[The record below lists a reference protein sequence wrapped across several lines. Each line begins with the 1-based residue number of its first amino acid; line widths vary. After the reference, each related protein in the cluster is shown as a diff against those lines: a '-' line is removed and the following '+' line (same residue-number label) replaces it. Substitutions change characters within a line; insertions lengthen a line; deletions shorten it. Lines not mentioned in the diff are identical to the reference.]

1 MSHLGTIKPTATR
14 AAEPELH
21 ATGLFVVLC
30 LLVGGGTDKGVGSDL
45 VLQVLAMPFIF
56 AFVMQFPSKALDWP
70 ANALIAAVV
79 GLMVVHLIP
88 TFGLSGGPFLV
99 TVDAGRSLDSLV
111 MVLAWIGVF
120 HAVTQMQSGSQAVLM
135 LYVLAGMALNFLFSF
150 VQFASTGFAEA
161 AQFLPYTLNAG
172 FFENENHLAALF
184 YISAPIIIVLARRIG
199 IWFIEI
205 PLLAGLL
212 GFQFVIGSKAGL
224 VLIAFSTIVS
234 YAVLSERRWM
244 SRGVLALTLAGGAY
258 LVWHFIPDW
267 WGTGG
272 ALSRSVF
279 AERAL
284 QAAFDHLPFGV
295 GFGNFQLIYP
305 SYETPAIIV
314 DKYVNHAHNDYLEL
328 FLEGSVGAAILL
340 IAYFALLV
348 RQCAKGGMIDMQKAA
363 VVGIIVILVHSL
375 VDYPLRTIALGMVFA
390 ILNAVVFSSH
400 SKNMKIHNEPS

>member
-30 LLVGGGTDKGVGSDL
+30 LLVGGGTDKGIGSDL

-56 AFVMQFPSKALDWP
+56 AFVMQFPSKALDRP
-70 ANALIAAVV
+70 LNIFIAAIM
-79 GLMVVHLIP
+79 GLMLVQLIP
-88 TFGLSGGPFLV
+88 TFGLNGAAFLV

-120 HAVTQMQSGSQAVLM
+120 HAVTQMKSGSQAVLM
-135 LYVLAGMALNFLFSF
+135 LYVLAGMLLNFLFSF
-150 VQFASTGFAEA
+150 IQFASSGFAEA

-184 YISAPIIIVLARRIG
+184 YICAPIIIVLARRVG

-205 PLLAGLL
+205 PLLAILL
-212 GFQFVIGSKAGL
+212 GIQFVIGSKAGL
-224 VLIAFSTIVS
+224 VLIIFSILVS
-234 YAVLSERRWM
+234 YATLSERRWV
-244 SRGVLALTLAGGAY
+244 SRGVLALTLGTGAY
-258 LVWHFIPDW
+258 LVWHFLPDW

-279 AERAL
+279 AERAF
-284 QAAFDHLPFGV
+284 QAALDHLPLGV

-340 IAYFALLV
+340 IAYFSLLL
-348 RQCAKGGMIDMQKAA
+348 RQCIKGDLIDMQKAA
-363 VVGIIVILVHSL
+363 VVGIIVISLHSL
-375 VDYPLRTIALGMVFA
+375 VDYPLRTLALGMVFA

-400 SKNMKIHNEPS
+400 SKNMKIHDEPS